1 MATSGS
7 VLNAMQSNGDGS
19 KIWFTEFGYSSNVDG
34 SHQVGGPNGQAAL
47 LHETFAKIRSWN
59 FVPVALWYALNDI
72 DGATGVEKS
81 FGLYDTSGVLKPAA
95 TAFAEEL
102 TTIAP
107 PPPTPTLDA
116 PAQISPI
123 NTTTSRR
130 VNFAWAPV
138 AGAKSYHLWAN
149 LYGATDSPGAINIK
163 LPASV
168 CSATRCSYATSRTTA
183 GPYLISGPAEWWITA
198 VDANGITADS
208 SGSTFTIR

>member
-1 MATSGS
+1 
-7 VLNAMQSNGDGS
+7 MQSNGDGS

-163 LPASV
+163 RPASV